1 MILAKSVTKTYGD
14 QVAVDELDLDI
25 PKGQFFGLLGPNGS
39 GKTTS
44 IHMLSTLINPTRGSI
59 TIDGIDIRKSPQQV
73 RQHLGLVFQES
84 ALDRTLSVEENLY
97 FCAGLHGLRK
107 ASIDG
112 RVNEMLELFELEK
125 KRKSPVGSLSGGMR
139 RAVDI
144 IRGVLHSPKVL
155 FLDEPTVGL
164 DLPSRRR
171 IWRFIQQLID
181 EDRLTVV
188 LTTHYLEE
196 AAPCDNVAFIKGGK
210 RVSEGAPKQLVA
222 SLGNNIVE
230 VDGTDISKYIELL
243 QLDSKEYMMD
253 GGTLLIRTHDRQTR
267 SIDNIQS
274 TLSGNADMVSVR
286 KPNLNDVF
294 LWLSSK
300 DQKLGSN

>member
-1 MILAKSVTKTYGD
+1 
-14 QVAVDELDLDI
+14 
-25 PKGQFFGLLGPNGS
+25 
-39 GKTTS
+39 
-44 IHMLSTLINPTRGSI
+44 
-59 TIDGIDIRKSPQQV
+59 
-73 RQHLGLVFQES
+73 
-84 ALDRTLSVEENLY
+84 
-97 FCAGLHGLRK
+97 
-107 ASIDG
+107 
-112 RVNEMLELFELEK
+112 
-125 KRKSPVGSLSGGMR
+125 
-139 RAVDI
+139 
-144 IRGVLHSPKVL
+144 
-155 FLDEPTVGL
+155 
-164 DLPSRRR
+164 
-171 IWRFIQQLID
+171 
-181 EDRLTVV
+181 
-188 LTTHYLEE
+188 
-196 AAPCDNVAFIKGGK
+196 
-210 RVSEGAPKQLVA
+210 VSEGAPKQLVA